1 MAERTEE
8 EVALIF
14 TTAGDSVTV
23 INKLAALSSLTD
35 KQKHRIRINV
45 EHLEII
51 KGYKKEDGITSIW
64 TTEDFS
70 AQDAAVSLGKT
81 KY

>member
-1 MAERTEE
+1 MERSVE
-8 EVALIF
+8 EVATIF
-14 TTAGDSVTV
+14 KNAGDSVTV
-23 INKLAALSSLTD
+23 INTLAALSSLTD
-35 KQKHRIRINV
+35 EQKDEVKRNV

-51 KGYKKEDGITSIW
+51 KAYKKQDKTTSIW

-70 AQDAAVSLGKT
+70 SQDTAVALGKT